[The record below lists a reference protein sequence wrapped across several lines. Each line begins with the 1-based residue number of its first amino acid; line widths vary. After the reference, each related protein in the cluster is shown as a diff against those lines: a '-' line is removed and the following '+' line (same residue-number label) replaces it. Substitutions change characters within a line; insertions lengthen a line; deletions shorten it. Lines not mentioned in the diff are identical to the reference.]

1 MDRNSI
7 IGLFLIG
14 LILVVFNLY
23 FLPEQPAQVSASS
36 EQADSVTNR
45 GKSLTISEI
54 TEKAGENTG
63 NDSLIQAVTEASF
76 GIFAPFA
83 LGNEEQYSLQNE
95 HMIVRLS
102 NKGGMVS
109 EVELKEFTTF
119 SKEPLKL
126 FEAGQARY
134 SYNYAAAGR
143 TIETGDLFFS
153 TASKTDSSISFRL
166 SFDADRYIE
175 HRYTLPKTGYQLG
188 HEVALVGLDKVLS
201 SNINYTR
208 LQWSMNTPSQ
218 ERDLMDE
225 RKVLDIYYRYLND
238 SPDYLTITSNKS
250 EDLKNLVKWVSFKQ
264 KFFVTS
270 LIARDK
276 FEEGKIS
283 GGPYKTD
290 ELVASY
296 QADLILPIE
305 HKPSELYG
313 MDFYFGPNHFQ
324 TLVKLDLGLEKQ
336 VPLGWGIFGWV
347 NRLIVIK
354 LFNWLDSF
362 NLNYGLII
370 FILTLVFK
378 VLLFPLTYKSYLS
391 AAKMKV
397 LKPEIDEIKAKYEKD
412 PQKLQ
417 SEQMKLF
424 QKAGV
429 NPLGGCL
436 PLLLQFP
443 ILIALFNFFP
453 ASIELRQQ
461 PFLWADDLSSYDSIL
476 DLPFHIPFYGA
487 HVSLFTLLMTVSTI
501 IYTRMNNQITGA
513 TGQMK
518 YIGYI
523 MPLVFLPVLNS
534 YSSALSYYYFLANV
548 ITFAQQWA
556 VRKFVIDEEKIH
568 RQLQENKKKP
578 VKRSKF
584 QQRLEEI
591 SKAAQQKQQAPK
603 KK

>member
-14 LILVVFNLY
+14 IILVVFNLF
-23 FLPEQPAQVSASS
+23 FLPDPPVKENVPARAQTELSIDSAVSADTS
-36 EQADSVTNR
+36 AV
-45 GKSLTISEI
+45 
-54 TEKAGENTG
+54 AG
-63 NDSLIQAVTEASF
+63 DSLVKAAAAANF
-76 GIFAPFA
+76 GVFAPFA
-83 LGNEEQYSLQNE
+83 NGVEEHITLENDLLS
-95 HMIVRLS
+95 VRL
-102 NKGGMVS
+102 NTKGGAVE
-109 EVELKEFTTF
+109 EVALKEFTNY
-119 SKEPLKL
+119 SKEPLLL
-126 FEAGQARY
+126 FEKGQSRY
-134 SYNYAAAGR
+134 SYSYSAGGR
-143 TIETGDLFFS
+143 TVETADLYFS
-153 TASKTDSSISFRL
+153 VVSKTDSSLSFRL
-166 SFDADRYIE
+166 SLDENRYIQ
-175 HRYTLPKTGYQLG
+175 HSYNLRANSYLVG
-188 HEVALVGLDKVLS
+188 HEVSLVGMEQILA
-201 SNINYTR
+201 SNISYTK
-208 LQWSMNTPSQ
+208 LHWSMNTPSQ
-218 ERDLMDE
+218 EKDIEDQ
-225 RKVLDIYYRYLND
+225 RKVLDIYYKYVND
-238 SPDYLTITSNKS
+238 SPDYLTITKPES

-270 LIARDK
+270 IIARES
-276 FEEGKIS
+276 FEEGTIN
-283 GGPYKTD
+283 GGPLASETQVAEYATD
-290 ELVASY
+290 LV
-296 QADLILPIE
+296 LPIK
-305 HKPSELYG
+305 HTASETYG

-324 TLVKLDLGLEKQ
+324 TLKTFDLGLEKQ

-347 NRLIVIK
+347 NRFIVIK
-354 LFNWLDSF
+354 TFNWLDSF

-370 FILTLVFK
+370 FILTLIFK
-378 VLLFPLTYKSYLS
+378 VILFPLTYKSYLS

-397 LKPEIDEIKAKYEKD
+397 LKPEIDELKAKYEKE
-412 PQKLQ
+412 PQKIQ
-417 SEQMKLF
+417 AEQMKLF

-429 NPLGGCL
+429 NPLGGCF

-453 ASIELRQQ
+453 SSIELRQQ

-476 DLPFHIPFYGA
+476 DLPFTIPFYGA

-534 YSSALSYYYFLANV
+534 YSSALSYYYFLANM

-556 VRKFVIDEEKIH
+556 VRRFVIDEEAIH
-568 RQLQENKKKP
+568 RKMQENKKKP

-584 QQRLEEI
+584 QERLESM
-591 SKAAQQKQQAPK
+591 SKAAQQQQQARAAGK